1 MRVIDKIEGRFY
13 HPVYIYTSKVLPEAT
28 LKERYIFVYSKS
40 IHSITNNFYG
50 HLNLFKAGCRS
61 HLEKVETASDI
72 YTYRFSTNMTM
83 IHVLLH
89 NIFRKNK
96 IVVIDACIEFPEY
109 SYGSNTYIVDNEE
122 QMKNF
127 PYKFK
132 GQRFYCI
139 DISKY
144 FYYSNGEYKERV
156 IKNTHC

>member
-1 MRVIDKIEGRFY
+1 MRIFDKIKGRFY
-13 HPVYIYTSKVLPEAT
+13 HPVYIYTSKALSKAT
-28 LKERYIFVYSKS
+28 LKERYIFVYSKN
-40 IHSITNNFYG
+40 IYSITNNFYG

-61 HLEKVETASDI
+61 HLEKVESASDI

-109 SYGSNTYIVDNEE
+109 SYARNAYIVDSEE
-122 QMKNF
+122 QMRSF

-132 GQRFYCI
+132 GQLFRC
-139 DISKY
+139 DNISKY
-144 FYYSNGEYKERV
+144 FYYSNGEYKEK
-156 IKNTHC
+156 IGNIIY